1 MSKVQTFRA
10 FLKQRLA
17 VDVGEISEV
26 FDRRISDYE
35 EELCRLKKENERQ
48 QKLLEAVFNPQVQ
61 LQTPDLQLLTEGH
74 QGWRPSLDKDDPGP
88 LHIKEDQGN
97 LWTSEED
104 QGLMLKML
112 VRQRRPAVPE
122 PIYELFDRTITEYEE
137 EICRSTDE
145 NKRQQKLLD
154 AVFKPKVLLHRAG
167 CPVDVQQLAGNS
179 KVSKGLGS
187 GFQENPESHPIK
199 EEQEEVMIKQEDE
212 AETPYTPVPVK
223 TEEDEDKPLLSHFH
237 QRRTEEGTG
246 GSELYRGSEPD
257 QSSDPHQCF
266 QTDPDDETSDTEDSD
281 EPESGFYHH
290 TGGKLFRCGVCQ
302 KQFRYKNNVKRHMNT
317 HTGEKPFTC
326 SVCGTKFARKSHLH
340 DHHTARHT
348 GVKPFTCSLCKK
360 QFGCAN
366 NYKKHMWRHRQ
377 EKRPPSHVSA
387 EGRPMK
393 HNCSECGKSF
403 GSGSILKRHLK
414 VHTGEKP
421 FRCSVCGQSFAR
433 NAHLINHMIRHTG
446 EKPYSCSVCKKT
458 FTRKDY
464 VKVHM
469 NLHTREKKGKKT
481 VAEEHQLF

>member
-1 MSKVQTFRA
+1 MSKVQILRA
-10 FLKQRLA
+10 FLKQRVT
-17 VDVGEISEV
+17 VDAEGIPEV
-26 FDRRISDYE
+26 FVRRISECE
-35 EELCRLKKENERQ
+35 EELCRLKEEHERQ
-48 QKLLEAVFNPQVQ
+48 QKLLEAVFNPEVQ
-61 LQTPDLQLLTEGH
+61 FQTPDVQLLSKEH
-74 QGWRPSLDKDDPGP
+74 QGWSPSLDQDDPRP
-88 LHIKEDQGN
+88 LYIKEDQEE
-97 LWTSEED
+97 LWASEVD
-104 QGLMLKML
+104 QGLMLKTL
-112 VRQRRPAVPE
+112 VKQSRPAAAE
-122 PIYELFDRTITEYEE
+122 HICELFDRTIAEYKQQ
-137 EICRSTDE
+137 ICRSANE

-154 AVFKPKVLLHRAG
+154 TVFKPKVLLHRAG
-167 CPVDVQQLAGNS
+167 CPVDVQRLAGNS
-179 KVSKGLGS
+179 KPSKGLV
-187 GFQENPESHPIK
+187 QENPESRPIK

-212 AETPYTPVPVK
+212 AETPYTIVPVK
-223 TEEDEDKPLLSHFH
+223 SEEDEEKPPSSDFH
-237 QRRTEEGTG
+237 QRRTEDRTD

-257 QSSDPHQCF
+257 RSLDPRPRF
-266 QTDPDDETSDTEDSD
+266 QMDPDDKTTDSSDTEDSD

-290 TGGKLFRCGVCQ
+290 TGGKPFRCAVCQ
-302 KQFRYKNNVKRHMNT
+302 KRFRYKNNVKRHMTT

-326 SVCGTKFARKSHLH
+326 SICGTKFARKSHLY

-348 GVKPFTCSLCKK
+348 GVKPFTCSLCRK

-366 NYKKHMWRHRQ
+366 NYKKHMRRHTQ
-377 EKRPPSHVSA
+377 EKRPPSYVSA

-393 HNCSECGKSF
+393 HNCSECGRTF

-469 NLHTREKKGKKT
+469 KVHTREEKGT
-481 VAEEHQLF
+481 ETLAEENKPF